1 MSTSFR
7 PFYLVLILTYI
18 KDNQRIKLQVIRKL
32 QDENILIK
40 MLTAGRL
47 ILLPKVDHIQML
59 IKSFT
64 IFELA
69 DLW

>member
-1 MSTSFR
+1 M
-7 PFYLVLILTYI
+7 
-18 KDNQRIKLQVIRKL
+18 

-40 MLTAGRL
+40 MFTVGRL
-47 ILLPKVDHIQML
+47 ILLTQVDHIQML

-69 DLW
+69 EIW